1 METKQKKKRKK
12 GGQRKSRQKQ
22 HQQPGLSNDVI
33 AFLDNEIAEYE
44 RKRNI
49 HHSRQAGSG
58 GKSNARSQSCLSF

>member
-22 HQQPGLSNDVI
+22 RQQPGLSNDVI

-44 RKRNI
+44 RKRSLN
-49 HHSRQAGSG
+49 R
-58 GKSNARSQSCLSF
+58 